1 MVKRWLRRL
10 ILWALR
16 EDDGVVQAPKT
27 DKEAAPW
34 WAACAT
40 RGRRRAVLARDRRAR
55 QAAAAAPPPWAS
67 WPPDGGR
74 VETGRAKNGTVG
86 DSWPRRWPKEE
97 GAAPGVA
104 GEGAALGSTWLLDE
118 WLQGPQEKS
127 LIREER

>member
-34 WAACAT
+34 WAACAA

-67 WPPDGGR
+67 WPPDGGKD
-74 VETGRAKNGTVG
+74 EMGRTKDGAVADG
-86 DSWPRRWPKEE
+86 WPRRWSEVD
-97 GAAPGVA
+97 APGVA